1 MLYNINYF
9 SVYNSIFY
17 QICVLQLDTR
27 GMNYKKWIKVLL
39 LVIVVLFTLLAG
51 KLLWW
56 IYSPSVVIENSKDNY
71 INIPTGSEYEDV
83 RKIVINRGLVRNI
96 KAFDWVAKRK
106 NYSNFINPGYYELEN
121 GLNNNDLFNLLR
133 SGAQTPVNLVFNN
146 IRSLK
151 RLSGIV
157 AEQIEADSSEIIDLL
172 LDEDYI
178 SQFKFTPETILGAF
192 IPNTYEFYWNT
203 SASGFVERMIDEY
216 EKFWN
221 KKRKDKAVAKNL
233 TIKQVST
240 LASIV
245 DGETIKEN
253 EKNRIAG
260 VYLNRLKRGIRL
272 QADPTVL
279 FAIGDFARNRV
290 LKADLQVDSPYNTY
304 KYAGLPPG
312 PISVPSVSGIDAVL
326 NAEDHSFLYFCARAD
341 MSGFHHFSKS
351 LREHNRY
358 AYKYRQALNKL
369 KIMN

>member
-1 MLYNINYF
+1 MKKGIRYF
-9 SVYNSIFY
+9 
-17 QICVLQLDTR
+17 
-27 GMNYKKWIKVLL
+27 L
-39 LVIVVLFTLLAG
+39 LVIVVLFVLITG

-56 IYSPSVVIENSKDNY
+56 IFSPSVVIENLNDNY

-83 RKIVINRGLVRNI
+83 RKIIIDGSLIKNI

-106 NYSNFINPGYYELEN
+106 NYSSFIHPGHYEFKD
-121 GLNNNDLFNLLR
+121 GLNNNDLINLLR
-133 SGAQTPVNLVFNN
+133 SGIQTPVNLIFNN
-146 IRSLK
+146 IRSLEK
-151 RLSGIV
+151 LSSIV
-157 AEQIEADSSEIIDLL
+157 AGQIEADSSEIIDLL
-172 LDEDYI
+172 LDENYI
-178 SQFKFTPETILGAF
+178 SQFKFSHETVMGAF

-221 KKRKDKAVAKNL
+221 KERKDKATDKSL
-233 TIKQVST
+233 TIKQVSV

-245 DGETIKEN
+245 DGETVRET
-253 EKNRIAG
+253 EKTRIAG

-272 QADPTVL
+272 QADPTII
-279 FAIGDFARNRV
+279 FAIGNFSRNRV

-312 PISVPSVSGIDAVL
+312 PISIPSVSGIDAVL

-341 MSGFHHFSKS
+341 MSGYHHFSKS

-358 AYKYRQALNKL
+358 AYKYRQALNKRR
-369 KIMN
+369 IMN

>member
-1 MLYNINYF
+1 M
-9 SVYNSIFY
+9 
-17 QICVLQLDTR
+17 
-27 GMNYKKWIKVLL
+27 
-39 LVIVVLFTLLAG
+39 VVLFVLITG

-56 IYSPSVVIENSKDNY
+56 IYSPCVVIENSKDNY

-83 RKIVINRGLVRNI
+83 RKIVADHGLVKNI

-106 NYSNFINPGYYELEN
+106 NYSNFIHAGHYEFKD
-121 GLNNNDLFNLLR
+121 GLNNNDLINLLR
-133 SGAQTPVNLVFNN
+133 SGIQIPVNLIFNN
-146 IRSLK
+146 IRSLE

-157 AEQIEADSSEIIDLL
+157 ACQIEADSSEIINLL
-172 LDEDYI
+172 LDENYI
-178 SQFKFTPETILGAF
+178 SQFGFTHETVMGAF

-203 SASGFVERMIDEY
+203 SASGFVERMVDEY

-221 KKRKDKAVAKNL
+221 KERKDKVAAKSL
-233 TIKQVST
+233 TIKQVNT

-245 DGETIKEN
+245 DRETVRET
-253 EKNRIAG
+253 EKTRIAG

-272 QADPTVL
+272 QADPTII
-279 FAIGDFARNRV
+279 FAIGDFSRNRV
-290 LKADLQVDSPYNTY
+290 LKADLLVDSPYNTY
-304 KYAGLPPG
+304 RHAGLPPG

-341 MSGFHHFSKS
+341 MSGYHHFSKS

-358 AYKYRQALNKL
+358 AQKYRQALNKL

>member
-1 MLYNINYF
+1 M
-9 SVYNSIFY
+9 
-17 QICVLQLDTR
+17 
-27 GMNYKKWIKVLL
+27 
-39 LVIVVLFTLLAG
+39 VLFVLITG

-56 IYSPSVVIENSKDNY
+56 IYSPCVVIENSKDNY

-83 RKIVINRGLVRNI
+83 RKIVADRGLVKNI

-106 NYSNFINPGYYELEN
+106 NYSNFIHAGHYEFEDD
-121 GLNNNDLFNLLR
+121 LNNNDLINLLR
-133 SGAQTPVNLVFNN
+133 SGIQIPVNLIFNN
-146 IRSLK
+146 IRSLE

-157 AEQIEADSSEIIDLL
+157 ACQIEADSSEIIDLL

-178 SQFKFTPETILGAF
+178 SQFKFSHETVMGAF

-203 SASGFVERMIDEY
+203 SASGFVERMVDEY

-221 KKRKDKAVAKNL
+221 KERKDKVAAKSL

-245 DGETIKEN
+245 DRETVRET
-253 EKNRIAG
+253 EKSRIAG

-272 QADPTVL
+272 QADPTII
-279 FAIGDFARNRV
+279 FAIGDFSRNRV
-290 LKADLQVDSPYNTY
+290 LKADLLVDSPYNTY
-304 KYAGLPPG
+304 RHAGLPPG

-341 MSGFHHFSKS
+341 MSGYHHFSKS

-358 AYKYRQALNKL
+358 AQKYRQALNKL

>member
-1 MLYNINYF
+1 
-9 SVYNSIFY
+9 
-17 QICVLQLDTR
+17 
-27 GMNYKKWIKVLL
+27 
-39 LVIVVLFTLLAG
+39 VVLFVLITG

-56 IYSPSVVIENSKDNY
+56 IFSPSVVIENLNDNY

-83 RKIVINRGLVRNI
+83 RKIIIDGSLIKNI

-106 NYSNFINPGYYELEN
+106 NYSSFIHPGHYEFKD
-121 GLNNNDLFNLLR
+121 GLNNNDLINLLR
-133 SGAQTPVNLVFNN
+133 SGIQTPVNLIFNN
-146 IRSLK
+146 IRSLEK
-151 RLSGIV
+151 LSSIV
-157 AEQIEADSSEIIDLL
+157 AGQIEADSSEIIDLL
-172 LDEDYI
+172 HDENYI
-178 SQFKFTPETILGAF
+178 SQFKFSHETVMGAF

-221 KKRKDKAVAKNL
+221 KERKDKATDKSL
-233 TIKQVST
+233 TIKQVSV

-245 DGETIKEN
+245 DGETVRET
-253 EKNRIAG
+253 EKTRIAG

-272 QADPTVL
+272 QADPTII
-279 FAIGDFARNRV
+279 FAIGNFSRNRV

-312 PISVPSVSGIDAVL
+312 PISIPSVSGIDAVL

-341 MSGFHHFSKS
+341 MSGYHHFSKS

-358 AYKYRQALNKL
+358 AYKYRQALNKRR
-369 KIMN
+369 IMN

>member
-1 MLYNINYF
+1 VKKGIRYF
-9 SVYNSIFY
+9 
-17 QICVLQLDTR
+17 
-27 GMNYKKWIKVLL
+27 L
-39 LVIVVLFTLLAG
+39 LVIVVLFVLITG

-56 IYSPSVVIENSKDNY
+56 IFSPSVVIENLNDNY

-83 RKIVINRGLVRNI
+83 RKIIIDGSLIKNI

-106 NYSNFINPGYYELEN
+106 NYSSFIHPGHYEFKD
-121 GLNNNDLFNLLR
+121 GLNNNDLINLLR
-133 SGAQTPVNLVFNN
+133 SGIQTPVNLIFNN
-146 IRSLK
+146 IRSLEK
-151 RLSGIV
+151 LSSIV
-157 AEQIEADSSEIIDLL
+157 AGQIEADSSEIIDLL
-172 LDEDYI
+172 HDENYI
-178 SQFKFTPETILGAF
+178 SQFKFSHETVMGAF

-221 KKRKDKAVAKNL
+221 KERKDKATDKSL
-233 TIKQVST
+233 TIKQVSV

-245 DGETIKEN
+245 DGETVRET
-253 EKNRIAG
+253 EKTRIAG

-272 QADPTVL
+272 QADPTII
-279 FAIGDFARNRV
+279 FAIGNFSRNRV

-312 PISVPSVSGIDAVL
+312 PISIPSVSGIDAVL

-341 MSGFHHFSKS
+341 MSGYHHFSKS

-358 AYKYRQALNKL
+358 AYKYRQALNKRR
-369 KIMN
+369 IMN

>member
-1 MLYNINYF
+1 MKKGIRYF
-9 SVYNSIFY
+9 
-17 QICVLQLDTR
+17 
-27 GMNYKKWIKVLL
+27 L
-39 LVIVVLFTLLAG
+39 LVIVVLFVLITG

-56 IYSPSVVIENSKDNY
+56 IFSPSVVIENLNDNY

-83 RKIVINRGLVRNI
+83 RKIIIDGSLIKNI

-106 NYSNFINPGYYELEN
+106 NYSSFIHPGHYEFKD
-121 GLNNNDLFNLLR
+121 GLNNNDLINLLR
-133 SGAQTPVNLVFNN
+133 SGIQTPVNLIFNN
-146 IRSLK
+146 IRSLEK
-151 RLSGIV
+151 LSSIV
-157 AEQIEADSSEIIDLL
+157 AGQIEADSSEIIDLL
-172 LDEDYI
+172 HDENYI
-178 SQFKFTPETILGAF
+178 SQFKFSHETVMGAF

-221 KKRKDKAVAKNL
+221 KERKDKATDKSL
-233 TIKQVST
+233 TIKQVSV

-245 DGETIKEN
+245 DGETVRET
-253 EKNRIAG
+253 EKTRIAG

-272 QADPTVL
+272 QADPTII
-279 FAIGDFARNRV
+279 FAIGNFSRNRV

-312 PISVPSVSGIDAVL
+312 PISIPSVSGIDAVL

-341 MSGFHHFSKS
+341 MSGYHHFSKS

-358 AYKYRQALNKL
+358 AYKYRQALNKRR
-369 KIMN
+369 IMN

>member
-1 MLYNINYF
+1 
-9 SVYNSIFY
+9 
-17 QICVLQLDTR
+17 
-27 GMNYKKWIKVLL
+27 MNYKKGIGFFL
-39 LVIVVLFTLLAG
+39 LVMVVLFVLITG

-56 IYSPSVVIENSKDNY
+56 IFSPGVVIENSKNNY

-83 RKIVINRGLVRNI
+83 RKIIIDCGLVMNI

-106 NYSNFINPGYYELEN
+106 NYSNFIHPGHYEFED
-121 GLNNNDLFNLLR
+121 GLNNNDLINLLR
-133 SGAQTPVNLVFNN
+133 SGIQTPVNLIFNN
-146 IRSLK
+146 IRSLEK
-151 RLSGIV
+151 LSSVV
-157 AEQIEADSSEIIDLL
+157 ACQIEADSSEIIDLL
-172 LDEDYI
+172 LDENYI
-178 SQFKFTPETILGAF
+178 SQFKFSHETVMGAF

-203 SASGFVERMIDEY
+203 SASGFVERMVDEY

-221 KKRKDKAVAKNL
+221 KERKDKAAAKSL
-233 TIKQVST
+233 TIKQVSI

-245 DGETIKEN
+245 DGETVRET
-253 EKNRIAG
+253 EKTRIAG

-272 QADPTVL
+272 QADPTII
-279 FAIGDFARNRV
+279 FAIGDFSRNRV
-290 LKADLQVDSPYNTY
+290 LKADLLVDSPYNTY
-304 KYAGLPPG
+304 RYAGLPPG

-341 MSGFHHFSKS
+341 MSGYHQFSKS

>member
-1 MLYNINYF
+1 
-9 SVYNSIFY
+9 V
-17 QICVLQLDTR
+17 
-27 GMNYKKWIKVLL
+27 KKWIKFLL
-39 LVIVVLFTLLAG
+39 LVIVVLFILIAG

-83 RKIVINRGLVRNI
+83 RKIVAYRGLVKNI

-106 NYSNFINPGYYELEN
+106 NYSNFIHPGHYEFED
-121 GLNNNDLFNLLR
+121 GLNNNDLINLLR
-133 SGAQTPVNLVFNN
+133 SGIQTPVNLIFNN
-146 IRSLK
+146 IRSLE
-151 RLSGIV
+151 RLSSIV
-157 AEQIEADSSEIIDLL
+157 AYQIEADSSEIIDLL
-172 LDEDYI
+172 FDENYI
-178 SQFKFTPETILGAF
+178 SQFKFSHETVVGAF

-203 SASGFVERMIDEY
+203 SASGFFERMVDEY

-221 KKRKDKAVAKNL
+221 KERKDKAAAKNL

-245 DGETIKEN
+245 DRETIRET
-253 EKNRIAG
+253 EKTRIAG

-272 QADPTVL
+272 QADPTII
-279 FAIGDFARNRV
+279 FAIGDFSRNRV
-290 LKADLQVDSPYNTY
+290 LKADLLVDSPYNTY
-304 KYAGLPPG
+304 RYAGLPPG

-341 MSGFHHFSKS
+341 MSGYHHFSKS

-358 AYKYRQALNKL
+358 ARKYRKALNKL

>member
-1 MLYNINYF
+1 M
-9 SVYNSIFY
+9 
-17 QICVLQLDTR
+17 
-27 GMNYKKWIKVLL
+27 KKGIKSFL
-39 LVIVVLFTLLAG
+39 LVIVVLFILVAG

-56 IYSPSVVIENSKDNY
+56 IYSPCVVIENSKDNY

-83 RKIVINRGLVRNI
+83 RKIVADRGLVKNI

-106 NYSNFINPGYYELEN
+106 NYSNFIHAGHYEFED
-121 GLNNNDLFNLLR
+121 GLNNNDLINLLR
-133 SGAQTPVNLVFNN
+133 SGIQIPVNLIFNN
-146 IRSLK
+146 IRSLE

-157 AEQIEADSSEIIDLL
+157 AGQIEADSSEIINLL
-172 LDEDYI
+172 LDENYI
-178 SQFKFTPETILGAF
+178 SQFGFTHETVMGAF

-203 SASGFVERMIDEY
+203 SASGFVERMVDEY

-221 KKRKDKAVAKNL
+221 KERKDKVEAKSL

-245 DGETIKEN
+245 DRETVRET
-253 EKNRIAG
+253 EKTRIAG

-272 QADPTVL
+272 QADPTII
-279 FAIGDFARNRV
+279 FAIGDFSRNRV
-290 LKADLQVDSPYNTY
+290 LKADLLVDSPYNTY
-304 KYAGLPPG
+304 RHAGLPPG

-341 MSGFHHFSKS
+341 MSGYHHFSKS

-358 AYKYRQALNKL
+358 AQKYRQALNKL
-369 KIMN
+369 KIMK

>member
-1 MLYNINYF
+1 VKKGIRYF
-9 SVYNSIFY
+9 
-17 QICVLQLDTR
+17 
-27 GMNYKKWIKVLL
+27 L
-39 LVIVVLFTLLAG
+39 LVIVVLFVLITG

-56 IYSPSVVIENSKDNY
+56 IFSPSVVIENLNDNY

-83 RKIVINRGLVRNI
+83 RKIIIDGSLIKNI

-106 NYSNFINPGYYELEN
+106 NYSSFIHPGHYEFKD
-121 GLNNNDLFNLLR
+121 GLNNNDLINLLR
-133 SGAQTPVNLVFNN
+133 SGIQTPVNLIFNN
-146 IRSLK
+146 IRSLEK
-151 RLSGIV
+151 LSSIV
-157 AEQIEADSSEIIDLL
+157 AGQIEADSSEIIDLL
-172 LDEDYI
+172 LDENYI
-178 SQFKFTPETILGAF
+178 SQFKFSHETVMGAF

-221 KKRKDKAVAKNL
+221 KERKDKATDKSL
-233 TIKQVST
+233 TIKQVSV

-245 DGETIKEN
+245 DGETVRET
-253 EKNRIAG
+253 EKTRIAG

-272 QADPTVL
+272 QADPTII
-279 FAIGDFARNRV
+279 FAIGNFSRNRV

-312 PISVPSVSGIDAVL
+312 PISIPSVSGIDAVL

-341 MSGFHHFSKS
+341 MSGYHHFSKS

-358 AYKYRQALNKL
+358 AYKYRQALNKRR
-369 KIMN
+369 IMN

>member
-1 MLYNINYF
+1 
-9 SVYNSIFY
+9 
-17 QICVLQLDTR
+17 
-27 GMNYKKWIKVLL
+27 MNYKKGIKSFL
-39 LVIVVLFTLLAG
+39 LVIVVLFILVAG

-56 IYSPSVVIENSKDNY
+56 IFGPNVVIENSKDNY

-83 RKIVINRGLVRNI
+83 RKIVADHGLVKNI

-106 NYSNFINPGYYELEN
+106 NYSNFIHAGHYEFKD
-121 GLNNNDLFNLLR
+121 GLNNNDLINLLR
-133 SGAQTPVNLVFNN
+133 SGIQIPVNLIFNN
-146 IRSLK
+146 IRSLE

-157 AEQIEADSSEIIDLL
+157 ACQIEADSSEIINLL
-172 LDEDYI
+172 LDENYI
-178 SQFKFTPETILGAF
+178 SQFGYTHETVMGAF

-203 SASGFVERMIDEY
+203 SASGFVERMVDEY
-216 EKFWN
+216 EIFWN
-221 KKRKDKAVAKNL
+221 KKRKDKVAAKSL

-245 DGETIKEN
+245 DRETVRET
-253 EKNRIAG
+253 EKPRIAG

-272 QADPTVL
+272 QADPTII
-279 FAIGDFARNRV
+279 FAIGDFSRNRV
-290 LKADLQVDSPYNTY
+290 LKADLLVDSPYNTY
-304 KYAGLPPG
+304 RHAGLPPG

-341 MSGFHHFSKS
+341 MSGYHYFSKS

-358 AYKYRQALNKL
+358 AQKYRQALNKL

>member
-1 MLYNINYF
+1 
-9 SVYNSIFY
+9 
-17 QICVLQLDTR
+17 
-27 GMNYKKWIKVLL
+27 
-39 LVIVVLFTLLAG
+39 VVLFVLITG

-56 IYSPSVVIENSKDNY
+56 IFSPSVVIENLNDNY

-83 RKIVINRGLVRNI
+83 RKIIIDGSLIKNI

-106 NYSNFINPGYYELEN
+106 NYSSFIHPGHYEFKD
-121 GLNNNDLFNLLR
+121 GLNNNDLINLLR
-133 SGAQTPVNLVFNN
+133 SGIQTPVNLIFNN
-146 IRSLK
+146 IRSLEK
-151 RLSGIV
+151 LSSIV
-157 AEQIEADSSEIIDLL
+157 AGQIEADSSEIIDLL
-172 LDEDYI
+172 LDENYI
-178 SQFKFTPETILGAF
+178 SQFKFSHETVMGAF

-221 KKRKDKAVAKNL
+221 KERKDKATDKSL
-233 TIKQVST
+233 TIKQVSV

-245 DGETIKEN
+245 DGETVRET
-253 EKNRIAG
+253 EKTRIAG

-272 QADPTVL
+272 QADPTII
-279 FAIGDFARNRV
+279 FAIGNFSRNRV

-312 PISVPSVSGIDAVL
+312 PISIPSVSGIDAVL

-341 MSGFHHFSKS
+341 MSGYHHFSKS

-358 AYKYRQALNKL
+358 AYKYRQALNKRR
-369 KIMN
+369 IMN

>member
-1 MLYNINYF
+1 M
-9 SVYNSIFY
+9 
-17 QICVLQLDTR
+17 
-27 GMNYKKWIKVLL
+27 
-39 LVIVVLFTLLAG
+39 VLFVLITG

-56 IYSPSVVIENSKDNY
+56 IYSPCVVIENSKDNY

-83 RKIVINRGLVRNI
+83 RKIVADRGLVKNI

-106 NYSNFINPGYYELEN
+106 NYSNFIHAGHYEFED
-121 GLNNNDLFNLLR
+121 GLNNNDLINLLR
-133 SGAQTPVNLVFNN
+133 SGIQIPVNLIFNN
-146 IRSLK
+146 IRSLE

-157 AEQIEADSSEIIDLL
+157 AYQIEADSSEIINLL
-172 LDEDYI
+172 LDENYI
-178 SQFKFTPETILGAF
+178 SQFGFTHETVMGAF

-203 SASGFVERMIDEY
+203 SASGFVERMVDEY

-221 KKRKDKAVAKNL
+221 KERKDKVAAKSL

-245 DGETIKEN
+245 DRETVRET
-253 EKNRIAG
+253 EKSRIAG

-272 QADPTVL
+272 QADPTII
-279 FAIGDFARNRV
+279 FAIGDFSRNRV
-290 LKADLQVDSPYNTY
+290 LKADLLVDSPYNTY
-304 KYAGLPPG
+304 RHAGLPPG

-341 MSGFHHFSKS
+341 MSGYHHFSKS

-358 AYKYRQALNKL
+358 AQKYRQALNKL